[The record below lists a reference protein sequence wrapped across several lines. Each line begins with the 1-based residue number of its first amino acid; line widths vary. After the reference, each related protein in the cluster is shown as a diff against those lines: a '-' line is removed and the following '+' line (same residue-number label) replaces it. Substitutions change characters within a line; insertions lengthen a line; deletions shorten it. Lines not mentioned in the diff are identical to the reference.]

1 MQAVLEKYAEKNR
14 INIFK
19 KVVEQEKILEKFSW
33 KCSRSRSPVSAGS
46 GRGKARRACV
56 VENAVAVVGAREV
69 HRDGSS
75 AAALSFPLGE
85 EEGVP
90 LA

>member
-1 MQAVLEKYAEKNR
+1 M
-14 INIFK
+14 
-19 KVVEQEKILEKFSW
+19 FSIPKPCLGW
-33 KCSRSRSPVSAGS
+33 ERE
-46 GRGKARRACV
+46 GKSEEGLCC
-56 VENAVAVVGAREV
+56 ENAVAVVGAREV

-75 AAALSFPLGE
+75 AAALSLPLGE